1 MSTRQPRPDDD
12 RLARARQARQVIS
25 GADIRPPSTPSG
37 VYVSSNALFTQSQR
51 TYMIAL
57 GVLLVFG
64 VLLWLIFSMGVA
76 SVIFFLLSLTL
87 IAGWLVF

>member
-1 MSTRQPRPDDD
+1 MNTRPDDD

-25 GADIRPPSTPSG
+25 GTDVRPPSTQSG
-37 VYVSSNALFTQSQR
+37 VYASAGGLFTQSQR
-51 TYMIAL
+51 TYLIAL

-64 VLLWLIFSMGVA
+64 VLLWLVFSMSVA
-76 SVIFFLLSLTL
+76 SVIFFLLALTL

>member
-1 MSTRQPRPDDD
+1 MSSRQPRPDDD

-25 GADIRPPSTPSG
+25 GAEIRPPSSPSG
-37 VYVSSNALFTQSQR
+37 VYVGSTALFTPSQR
-51 TYMIAL
+51 TYLIAL
-57 GVLLVFG
+57 GILLVFG
-64 VLLWLIFSMGVA
+64 VLLWVFFGMSVA

>member
-1 MSTRQPRPDDD
+1 MSTRPDDD
-12 RLARARQARQVIS
+12 RLARARHARQIVS
-25 GADIRPPSTPSG
+25 GADVRPPSTRSG
-37 VYVSSNALFTQSQR
+37 VYATAGGLFTQSQR
-51 TYMIAL
+51 TYLISV

-64 VLLWLIFSMGVA
+64 VVLWLVFSMSVA